1 MKKITFCCYNLNL
14 NFEHLLFAMSKL
26 IIEKELVEKLRNGNE
41 MAFEVIF
48 HRTKGKL
55 KGFLLKVLPVGE
67 DEESIIQEIYL
78 KIWSSRKSIKANR
91 SFETYLFA
99 IARNFVVDIM
109 RKRYHKQKYLE
120 ELCSQLNDEVSDC
133 LDGQKI
139 LQYSE
144 LEKKIH
150 ELIERLP
157 EQRQIIFKLN
167 RIEGLTYKE
176 IAKKLDI
183 SENTVD
189 TQMRGALTFL
199 RKEMKQFLSILILA
213 YL

>member
-1 MKKITFCCYNLNL
+1 M
-14 NFEHLLFAMSKL
+14 AKL
-26 IIEKELVEKLRNGNE
+26 IIEKELVEKLRHGDE

-78 KIWSSRKSIKANR
+78 KIWSSRKSIQANR

-99 IARNFVVDIM
+99 IARNMVVDIM
-109 RKRYHKQKYLE
+109 RKRFHKLKYLE
-120 ELCSQLNDEVSDC
+120 ELCRQLKEEGSDC

-144 LEKKIH
+144 LEKKIY
-150 ELIERLP
+150 ELIEKLP

-199 RKEMKQFLSILILA
+199 RKEMKQYLSILILA